1 MVNEKFVTAHYEN
14 NNLFEMIEQGLKAL
28 AVDLGNVRIEDLS
41 PVDEFHLGGA
51 DGTRFVIEELK
62 KVKKGEFLDIGCG
75 LGGPAR
81 HISKV

>member
-14 NNLFEMIEQGLKAL
+14 NNLFEMIEQGLKAPCS
-28 AVDLGNVRIEDLS
+28 GFENVRIEDLT

-62 KVKKGEFLDIGCG
+62 KVKKG
-75 LGGPAR
+75 
-81 HISKV
+81 SS

>member
-14 NNLFEMIEQGLKAL
+14 KDLFEMIEQGLKAL

-62 KVKKGEFLDIGCG
+62 KVKKGAKKAYT
-75 LGGPAR
+75 GP
-81 HISKV
+81 KKGKKG

>member
-14 NNLFEMIEQGLKAL
+14 KDLFEMIEQGLKAL

-62 KVKKGEFLDIGCG
+62 KVKKGEFLDVGCG
-75 LGGPAR
+75 LGGPELG
-81 HISKV
+81 H